1 MVMSRLGFPVFDADN
16 HLYETRDAFTRHLP
30 KQHRGAIDYVEVD
43 GRLKIAVR
51 GQISNYIPNPTF
63 DRVGVPG
70 IQADYFKHGNP
81 EGKSYREII
90 GRGIDCPD
98 SFRNAEA
105 RLGLMN
111 EQGVD
116 YALMLP
122 TLASLV
128 EERMRDDP
136 DLAADVI
143 HSMNMWMVD
152 EWPYQYQNRI
162 FSVPIITPGLVD
174 RAVQEL
180 EFVLAQGAK
189 AVLMRPAP
197 AWGYRGPRSF
207 AKPEFDPYW
216 RLVEESGVLVVIHA
230 SDSGY
235 VRYSN
240 EWEGAASE
248 TMAFAEPQLFSASLR
263 NQHRDIQDAV
273 TSVITHGVC
282 WRFPNVR
289 IALIENGAGWVPH
302 LLHEL
307 ELTYQKMPH
316 LYPLTPTETFK
327 RNFWMHPFHEENP
340 RGLVELL
347 GPDHVI
353 FGSDYPH
360 VEGLAEPLSY
370 VDEISDLPQDTIRKI
385 MGGNMI
391 ELLGVNELASA

>member
-273 TSVITHGVC
+273 TSIITHGVC